1 MLANFDLSIGGAH
14 LDQRTWN
21 AGYEAPCK
29 LIKLI
34 ETLMKKMKFGHA

>member
-29 LIKLI
+29 LI
-34 ETLMKKMKFGHA
+34 EMLMKKVNIGRV